1 MTEAFSELIADKMAQ
16 NDRVLALLGI
26 EVEEVKAGFA
36 RLSMTIS
43 EQMLNGFG
51 IAHGGITFTLA
62 DTAFA
67 YACNSR
73 NRLTVAANCQV
84 KFTKMVHQGDKLTAI
99 ATERS
104 LDDRKGIYDVRVEDQ
119 DGEVVAIFEGTSHGL
134 DQRVV
139 PELGV

>member
-1 MTEAFSELIADKMAQ
+1 MTKAFSELIADKMAQ
-16 NDRVLALLGI
+16 NDRVLTLLGI
-26 EVEEVKAGFA
+26 EVEEVRAGFA
-36 RLSMTIS
+36 KLSMTIS
-43 EQMLNGFG
+43 EHMLNGFG
-51 IAHGGITFTLA
+51 IAHGGMTFTLA

-73 NRLTVAANCQV
+73 NRLTVAAHCQV
-84 KFTKMVHQGDKLTAI
+84 KFTKMVHRGDRLTAI

-104 LDDRKGIYDVRVEDQ
+104 LDDRIGIYDVSVENQ

>member
-1 MTEAFSELIADKMAQ
+1 MTKALSELIADKMAQ
-16 NDRVLALLGI
+16 NDHVLSLLGI
-26 EVEEVKAGFA
+26 EVEEVRTGFA
-36 RLSMTIS
+36 KLSMTIS
-43 EQMLNGFG
+43 EKMLNGFG

-84 KFTKMVHQGDKLTAI
+84 KFIKMVHQGDKLTAT

-104 LDDRKGIYDVRVEDQ
+104 LDDRTGIYDVSVEDQ
-119 DGEVVAIFEGTSHGL
+119 DGEVVAIFKGTSHGL